1 MKIDINKDV
10 YAAEKTMAQINRE
23 TFVGYALPV
32 VNMIGSPGSG
42 KTTLLEATL
51 AFMKAQGKRIGVI
64 EGDVETSL
72 DSERLEG
79 FGMPVRLVNTNGGC
93 HLSPANIH
101 AAAKALPLDQLD
113 LLIIE
118 NVGNLVCPAAFDLGE
133 RLKLAVL
140 STPEGDEK
148 PLKYPAL
155 FKNAQLTVIT
165 KAELA
170 DACRFDI
177 ERATANIRS
186 INPDAMVI
194 PLSVFENVN
203 MDVFYQYL
211 LDLIKLIIY
220 T

>member
-1 MKIDINKDV
+1 MKITMNKDL

-23 TFVGYALPV
+23 TFSGFALPV

-51 AFMKAQGKRIGVI
+51 AYMKDQGKRIGVI
-64 EGDVETSL
+64 EGDVETDL
-72 DSERLEG
+72 DSARLQG
-79 FGMPVRLVNTNGGC
+79 FGMPVRLVNTGGGC
-93 HLSPANIH
+93 HLSPASIH
-101 AAAKALPLDQLD
+101 AAAKDLPLSELD

-140 STPEGDEK
+140 SAPEGDEK

-155 FKNAQLTVIT
+155 FRNARLTVIT

-177 ERATANIRS
+177 ARATANIRAV
-186 INPDAMVI
+186 NPDAAVI
-194 PLSVFENVN
+194 ALSVFTGAN
-203 MDVFYQYL
+203 MDAYYQYL
-211 LDLIKLIIY
+211 LSLI
-220 T
+220 TR

>member
-1 MKIDINKDV
+1 MKIKMNKDLLE
-10 YAAEKTMAQINRE
+10 AEKTLSALNRE
-23 TFVGYALPV
+23 TFEGFSLPV

-51 AFMKAQGKRIGVI
+51 GYFAAQGKRIGVI
-64 EGDVETSL
+64 EGDIETSL
-72 DSERLEG
+72 DSDRLTR
-79 FGMPVRLVNTNGGC
+79 FGMPMQLINTHGGC
-93 HLSPANIH
+93 HLSPGDIR
-101 AAAKALPLDQLD
+101 AAAQKLPLDALD

-155 FKNAQLTVIT
+155 FQNAQCVAIT

-170 DACRFDI
+170 GICRFDMA
-177 ERATANIRS
+177 RAEQNIRA
-186 INPDAMVI
+186 INPDAAII
-194 PLSVFENVN
+194 PLSVFENIH
-203 MDVFYQYL
+203 MAPFFQYL
-211 LDLIKLIIY
+211 AALMQAP
-220 T
+220 

>member
-23 TFVGYALPV
+23 TFSDFSLPV
-32 VNMIGSPGSG
+32 INMIGSPGCG

-51 AFMKAQGKRIGVI
+51 RYMKAQGKRIGVI
-64 EGDVETSL
+64 EGDVETAL

-101 AAAKALPLDQLD
+101 AAAKALPLDSLD

-165 KAELA
+165 KSELA
-170 DACRFDI
+170 DVCHFSIA
-177 ERATANIRS
+177 RATANILS
-186 INPDAMVI
+186 VNPSARII
-194 PLSVFENVN
+194 PLSVFEDAN
-203 MDVFYQYL
+203 MDDYYQYL
-211 LDLIKLIIY
+211 LSLM
-220 T
+220 